1 MEVTEWLR
9 SDALRA
15 ELCSDLGDVRRTRRL
30 QASAGAIAKAPGES
44 FPGVFPDVAA
54 REGFYRLM
62 ENEAVDWRSICDSHA
77 ARTVERSTSADDVL
91 VLHDTTDLRYA
102 IHAEGVEREHLA
114 RPSRARQGF
123 EVHMSVAASLAGVPL
138 GTLRVQPFVHRSELT
153 QGEEAEA
160 FWRSEGGWFVN
171 ERARW
176 FEGIR
181 DTEAALRDRGVAP
194 VHVADREGDSFP
206 MFAWLQGEGTRHV
219 IRVGALKR
227 RLADGPGTLND
238 ALADQPFV
246 AKVRAELGARGPF
259 RKPRAVKKHPP
270 RKARTATIQFRAGSV
285 NVRRSHPSSLG
296 FSPCN
301 PMDLPELLTLQLVE
315 AVEVDPPDGED
326 PVRWLLVT
334 SEPIGTPQEIV
345 RVVEIYRRRWLIEEF
360 IKCLKT
366 GCRLEAR
373 QMASAPALLRV
384 LATLLPVAWQLLL
397 LRSAADDAPDSPWRK
412 VMQPLTF
419 RILRELVGRQK
430 LPPDA
435 TSQQVL
441 LAVASLGGHIKYN
454 GRPGWQVLHKGWRKL
469 STHVEGARMMARLAG
484 LDEDS
489 ESPEG
494 VTEM

>member
-1 MEVTEWLR
+1 MDVTSCLGPE
-9 SDALRA
+9 ALKA
-15 ELCSDLGDVRRTRRL
+15 ELGSDLRDARRTWRL
-30 QASAGAIAKAPGES
+30 QASALAIAKSPGDS
-44 FPGVFPDVAA
+44 FPVIFPDVAA

-62 ENEAVDWRSICDSHA
+62 ENEAVDWRSICGSHA
-77 ARTVERSTSADDVL
+77 DWTIERSTSVDHVL
-91 VLHDTTDLRYA
+91 VLHDTTDLRFA
-102 IHAEGVEREHLA
+102 IHAEGVERKHLA
-114 RPSRARQGF
+114 RSSRARQGF
-123 EVHMSVAASLAGVPL
+123 EVHLSMAAHLDGVPL

-160 FWRSEGGWFVN
+160 FWKSEGGWFDN

-181 DTEAALRDRGVAP
+181 DTEAALRERGVEP

-206 MFAWLQGEGTRHV
+206 MFAWLQGEGIRHV

-246 AKVRAELGARGPF
+246 AEVRAELGARGPF
-259 RKPRAVKKHPP
+259 RKPRAVKKHPT
-270 RKARTATIQFRAGSV
+270 RKARTATIQFRAGSAT
-285 NVRRSHPSSLG
+285 VRRSHSSSLG
-296 FSPCN
+296 FSPCD
-301 PMDLPELLTLQLVE
+301 PEDLPELLTLQLVE
-315 AVEVDPPDGED
+315 AVEVDPPDGEE

-334 SEPIGTPQEIV
+334 SESIGTPEEIV

-384 LATLLPVAWQLLL
+384 LATLLPIAWQLLL
-397 LRSAADDAPDSPWRK
+397 LRSAADDAPDSLWRR

-419 RILRELVGRQK
+419 RILQELVGRRK
-430 LPPDA
+430 VPPDA
-435 TSQQVL
+435 TCQQVL
-441 LAVASLGGHIKYN
+441 LAVASLGGHIKQN

-469 STHVEGARMMARLAG
+469 STHVEGARLMARIAG
-484 LDEDS
+484 LDES
-489 ESPEG
+489 TGPPG
-494 VTEM
+494 GQTEM